1 MSNLTIFNNERFGEV
16 RAADIDGEPWF
27 VGKDV
32 AKVLGYNN
40 TNDAISRHVDPED
53 KRGSRFSTPFGEQEF
68 TVVNESGLY
77 SLVFS
82 SKLKSAKDFKRWVAS
97 EVLPSIRKT
106 GGYQMQ
112 TSKPVKMSE
121 VFQAMAQTAKIAEDA
136 AETANTAMK
145 GVAALTAAQDAID
158 KKLDNVADVL
168 TAPKTTEAEKW
179 QRETHRAIT
188 AFCQENKLSYR
199 DFYDELYEKLEEQ
212 AHVNLA
218 SRVTRRQNRAR
229 FQGASWTEIR
239 NITKLF
245 MVSIDPKL
253 RIIFDSL
260 VKDFKI
266 VYTLKA

>member
-1 MSNLTIFNNERFGEV
+1 MSNLTIFNNSQFGDIRV
-16 RAADIDGEPWF
+16 ADINGEPWF
-27 VGKDV
+27 VGRDV
-32 AKVLGYNN
+32 AVALGYKNPKVALQDN
-40 TNDAISRHVDPED
+40 VDDAD
-53 KRGSRFSTPFGEQEF
+53 KGVTKVTTSGGKQDATII
-68 TVVNESGLY
+68 NESGLY
-77 SLVFS
+77 CLVFGS
-82 SKLKSAKDFKRWVAS
+82 RLETAKSFRRWITS
-97 EVLPSIRKT
+97 EVIPTIRKT

-112 TSKPVKMSE
+112 TNKPVKMSE

-188 AFCQENKLSYR
+188 AFCQENKISYR

>member
-1 MSNLTIFNNERFGEV
+1 MSNLTIFNNSKFG
-16 RAADIDGEPWF
+16 DIRTIQKDGEPWF
-27 VGKDV
+27 VAADVCRALEIKDTYSAV
-32 AKVLGYNN
+32 
-40 TNDAISRHVDPED
+40 SRLDDDEKGTD
-53 KRGSRFSTPFGEQEF
+53 SISTPGGLQSM
-68 TVVNESGLY
+68 TVVNEYGLY
-77 SLVFS
+77 GLVFGS
-82 SKLKSAKDFKRWVAS
+82 RKKEAEEFKRWIRW

-112 TSKPVKMSE
+112 APQMTQLEVLAATAQALVEQERRVKALETSVNE
-121 VFQAMAQTAKIAEDA
+121 
-136 AETANTAMK
+136 
-145 GVAALTAAQDAID
+145 ID
-158 KKLDNVADVL
+158 KKLDGVADAL
-168 TAPKTTEAEKW
+168 TTPKTTEAEKW